1 MRVLILLFLSFFLW
15 NLSYADEIPKF
26 SFYQPLKETELQQ
39 FLMSEKFDGVRG
51 IWNGKSLQ
59 TRKENVIVA
68 PKFWIQNFPPFILD
82 GELWLRHN
90 AFEETL
96 SIVSSAIPKEE
107 QWRQITFQI
116 FDVRGVCEDCTL
128 QERLQLLREYLERNP
143 NPFIQIIPQIPIQN
157 RAHLEEYYQG
167 ILRQGGEGVILRNN
181 AIPNLGY
188 KLKPFV
194 DSECVVVDYT
204 QGKGKFA
211 GKMGAVVCE
220 AEILGEK
227 KQFKIGSGFSQSER
241 ENPPKIGTM
250 ITYKY
255 QGYTKNGI
263 PRFPVFLRVRGSGI

>member
-1 MRVLILLFLSFFLW
+1 
-15 NLSYADEIPKF
+15 
-26 SFYQPLKETELQQ
+26 
-39 FLMSEKFDGVRG
+39 MSEKFDGVRG

-68 PKFWIQNFPPFILD
+68 PKFWIQNSPPFILD

-128 QERLQLLREYLERNP
+128 QERLQLLRKYLERNP

-157 RAHLEEYYQG
+157 RAHLEEFYQG
-167 ILRQGGEGVILRNN
+167 VLKQGGEGVILRNN
-181 AIPNLGY
+181 AIPELGY

-204 QGKGKFA
+204 QGQGKFA

-227 KQFKIGSGFSQSER
+227 KQFKIGSGFSQHER

-255 QGYTKNGI
+255 QGYTKSGI
-263 PRFPVFLRVRGSGI
+263 PRFPVFLSVSGSGI